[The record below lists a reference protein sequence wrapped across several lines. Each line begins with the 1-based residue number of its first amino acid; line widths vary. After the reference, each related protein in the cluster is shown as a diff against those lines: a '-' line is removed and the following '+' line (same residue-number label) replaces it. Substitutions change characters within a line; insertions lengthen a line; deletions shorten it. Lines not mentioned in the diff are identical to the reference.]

1 LTLADLLPA
10 PTAAPPVAAAPEPAP
25 AQPAAAVNAAANLR
39 GGPGTDYPILAGLP
53 LGQAVTITGR
63 SADSTWYQLSDG
75 SWLFAELVDN
85 APADLPVVEAP
96 PLPAPAEPAPAEAA
110 PATP

>member
-1 LTLADLLPA
+1 LP
-10 PTAAPPVAAAPEPAP
+10 V
-25 AQPAAAVNAAANLR
+25 
-39 GGPGTDYPILAGLP
+39 
-53 LGQAVTITGR
+53 GQAVTITGR
-63 SADSTWYQLSDG
+63 SADSAWYQLSDG

-96 PLPAPAEPAPAEAA
+96 PLPAPAEAA